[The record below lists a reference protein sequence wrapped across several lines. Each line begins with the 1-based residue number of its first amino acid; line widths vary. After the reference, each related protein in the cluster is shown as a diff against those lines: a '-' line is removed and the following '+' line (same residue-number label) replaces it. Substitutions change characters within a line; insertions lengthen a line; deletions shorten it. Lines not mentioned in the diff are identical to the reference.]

1 MNPPPVVPTVRP
13 LSTSAAAKL
22 DAAGNVAVD
31 VACRRCGYNL
41 RTLPSVGKCP
51 ECGTA
56 VGRSLHGDLLQ
67 YSDPEWVEK
76 LAGGM
81 NWIIASVIIAIL
93 TGMII
98 EAVTTMIGGT
108 GGADFNTIAAPLM
121 ELSLGA
127 VGLVGYWM
135 FTTPDPGKVEP
146 EKPTSVRNLVRG
158 TAVFNYLASP
168 IAQALVVALPLISV
182 GISVLSALVGI
193 VGMFAIFLY
202 AISLADRIPDVL
214 LARSCRTVMWGIVV
228 VMVGGIVM
236 AVLSSIAPGG
246 PAPAGLLAFAGCF
259 VGVGSLVFGIWAI
272 ILVIRFRKAMVKAAQ
287 TARVT
292 WATPHGP
299 AVVPVPA
306 PPRPLT

>member
-1 MNPPPVVPTVRP
+1 MNPPPVVPTLRP
-13 LSTSAAAKL
+13 LSTSASAKL

-41 RTLPSVGKCP
+41 RTLPLVGKCP
-51 ECGTA
+51 ECGSA

-67 YSDPEWVEK
+67 FSDPEWVEK

-81 NWIIASVIIAIL
+81 NWIIASVVIAIF

-98 EAVTTMIGGT
+98 EAVTMAIGGT
-108 GGADFNTIAAPLM
+108 GGASFNTIAIPLM
-121 ELSLGA
+121 QLGLGA

-135 FTTPDPGKVEP
+135 FTTPDPGSVEP
-146 EKPTSVRNLVRG
+146 EKPTSLRRVIRG
-158 TAVFNYLASP
+158 TVVFGYVASP
-168 IAQALVVALPLISV
+168 IAQALVVSLPIISI
-182 GISVLSALVGI
+182 GISTFSALVGI

-214 LARSCRTVMWGIVV
+214 LARSCRTVMWGIAV
-228 VMVGGIVM
+228 VMVGVVVTGIIT
-236 AVLSSIAPGG
+236 AISPGG
-246 PAPAGLLAFAGCF
+246 PAATGVAMFAGCF
-259 VGVGSLVFGIWAI
+259 VGIGSLVFGIWAI
-272 ILVIRFRKAMVKAAQ
+272 ILVIRFRRAMVKAAQ

-299 AVVPVPA
+299 AVIPVPA
-306 PPRPLT
+306 QARPLT